1 MLVLERKV
9 NESVLIWDEADP
21 NQILVVTLKR
31 AADGTYQL
39 GFDGPRN
46 FKIFRKEMLN
56 DNSFEDKK

>member
-9 NESVLIWDEADP
+9 NESVMIWDESDP

-31 AADGTYQL
+31 AVDGSYQMV
-39 GFDGPRN
+39 FEGPRN

-56 DNSFEDKK
+56 DSFEDKK